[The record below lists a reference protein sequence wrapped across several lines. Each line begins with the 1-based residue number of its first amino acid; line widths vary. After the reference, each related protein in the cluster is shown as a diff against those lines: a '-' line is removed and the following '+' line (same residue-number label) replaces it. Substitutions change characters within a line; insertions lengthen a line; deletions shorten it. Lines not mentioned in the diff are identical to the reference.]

1 MPSLLASISR
11 RHLLQSGTVL
21 AGAAAIGSSI
31 RTAAADP
38 VKIRFATGGGV
49 GPNEME
55 TIIFLDH
62 LKQNVLTNYGK
73 AYVIDMT
80 FTRGSPEAATLLASG
95 QADMAVLASGPFATA
110 VNKGAV
116 TGGMTIVAD
125 SYQDG
130 HAGRASNSFVVL
142 EDSPI
147 KTIAD
152 LKGKKIAI
160 NAFGSAVDVVLRVA
174 LKKAGMDPRRDVQIV
189 EVAFPNIGAAVREK
203 RVDCGCLVI
212 PFLPAETAKGG
223 LRTVFT
229 GGDAMGPASVIF
241 QVARTEFLKSNQA
254 AVRAYLA
261 DYVQGLAWY
270 NDPANRTKAIEVIA
284 EYLKSPKEVLDSYF
298 ASPRD
303 YFRDPGGCVAPAMIQ
318 KPIDAMAEEKLIEPR
333 IDVSKFVDL
342 SYLPKPC
349 AI

>member
-1 MPSLLASISR
+1 MPSSLGPISR
-11 RHLLQSGTVL
+11 RHLLQSGTAL

-31 RTAAADP
+31 RTVAAEP
-38 VKIRFATGGGV
+38 FKIRFSTGGGI

-55 TIIFLDH
+55 TIIFLDY

-73 AYVIDMT
+73 AYVLDMT

-95 QADMAVLASGPFATA
+95 QADIAVLASGAFATA
-110 VNKGAV
+110 TNKGAV
-116 TGGMTIVAD
+116 AGGMTIIAD

-203 RVDCGCLVI
+203 RVDCGVLVI

-241 QVARTEFLKSNQA
+241 QVARTEFLKANEA
-254 AVRAYLA
+254 VVRAYLA

-270 NDPANRTKAIEVIA
+270 NDPANRTKAIEIIA
-284 EYLKSPKEVLDSYF
+284 DYLKSPKEVLESYF
-298 ASPRD
+298 ATSRD
-303 YFRDPGGCVAPAMIQ
+303 YFRDPGGCVPPSMIQ
-318 KPIDAMAEEKLIEPR
+318 KPIDAMAEEKLIDPR
-333 IDVSKFVDL
+333 IDVSKHVDL

-349 AI
+349 TL